1 MCHVSICRVVWSL
14 QFFIQWLFY
23 MCGQIQGRN
32 VALNTSFPAISAFYP
47 LERIIVSVH
56 GFLSWFPTWKAR
68 CLRRV
73 QSTNQVCFR
82 TRHPAVSPTHC
93 FAERSLFAGKV
104 VSGVGIS
111 PALSRRLGLVT
122 FKASFQPTFL
132 WSCLYVFMTPM
143 IVSNLTVYFK
153 RFYFSKAL
161 ASADVTI
168 FFSSSAVYMVVFVV
182 LRELQGSGRLD
193 DCLISVL
200 NLWV

>member
-1 MCHVSICRVVWSL
+1 MCHINMCHVVWSL
-14 QFFIQWLFY
+14 QFFFQCLLY

-32 VALNTSFPAISAFYP
+32 VALNTLFPAVSAFYP
-47 LERIIVSVH
+47 SEGIIVSVH

-68 CLRRV
+68 CLQRV
-73 QSTNQVCFR
+73 QHTNQVCFC
-82 TRHPAVSPTHC
+82 TRHPAGSPTHC

-132 WSCLYVFMTPM
+132 WSCLYVTPM
-143 IVSNLTVYFK
+143 IVSNLTVCFK
-153 RFYFSKAL
+153 RFYFSKGH
-161 ASADVTI
+161 ASDCWCNPI
-168 FFSSSAVYMVVFVV
+168 FSSSAVYMVVFVV
-182 LRELQGSGRLD
+182 LRELQGSERLG

-200 NLWV
+200 SLWV

>member
-1 MCHVSICRVVWSL
+1 MCHINMCHVVWSL
-14 QFFIQWLFY
+14 QFFFQCLLY

-32 VALNTSFPAISAFYP
+32 VALNTLFPAVSAFYP
-47 LERIIVSVH
+47 SEGIIVSVH

-73 QSTNQVCFR
+73 QSTNQVCFC

-143 IVSNLTVYFK
+143 IVSNLTV
-153 RFYFSKAL
+153 SKDFISQRDL
-161 ASADVTI
+161 HLTADVTL
-168 FFSSSAVYMVVFVV
+168 FFPLLLFIWLCLLFLGN
-182 LRELQGSGRLD
+182 LREARG
-193 DCLISVL
+193 
-200 NLWV
+200 